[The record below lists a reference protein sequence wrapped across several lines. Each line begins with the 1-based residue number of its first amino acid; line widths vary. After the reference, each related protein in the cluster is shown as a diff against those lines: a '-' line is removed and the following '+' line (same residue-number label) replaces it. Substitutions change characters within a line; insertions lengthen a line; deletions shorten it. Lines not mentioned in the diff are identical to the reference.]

1 MAKIPSSR
9 FPKKS
14 AKIPSRKLAKSKT
27 TVRSTTV
34 AQRSAKTRSPADA
47 ATDESATPAIPP
59 NQPLNEETRQ
69 DRLTAL
75 KRQSKSLI
83 SASDL
88 EPPSAE
94 SASDDMKSSDALS
107 EDARSTITTNR
118 IQIIPA
124 IHGKMTYDGKVC
136 EPDMYW
142 IVEKWLQRHP
152 EVAGRANDIRVTRG
166 TWTTGDGLP
175 TEVIHATII
184 NGDDIAGYEPS
195 QDTDLY
201 EYWLAE
207 DRYHEAG

>member
-14 AKIPSRKLAKSKT
+14 AKIPSRKLPKSKT
-27 TVRSTTV
+27 TVPSKSF
-34 AQRSAKTRSPADA
+34 AKRSAKSPSPPEA
-47 ATDESATPAIPP
+47 ATDESATPAFPP
-59 NQPLNEETRQ
+59 KQPLNEETRQ

-75 KRQSKSLI
+75 KRLSKSLL

-88 EPPSAE
+88 ELPSAE
-94 SASDDMKSSDALS
+94 LAKSSDALN
-107 EDARSTITTNR
+107 EDVRSTMASDR
-118 IQIIPA
+118 IEIILP
-124 IHGKMTYDGKVC
+124 IHGKLTYDGKVC

-142 IVEKWLQRHP
+142 IVEKWLERHP
-152 EVAGRANDIRVTRG
+152 ECAGRTKDIRVTRG

-175 TEVIHATII
+175 TEVIHATIV
-184 NGDDIAGYEPS
+184 NGDDIAGYEPA